1 MWMVGGKKGFGLTGG
16 RFVGEGESR
25 CMVGWEGGL
34 WAKGW
39 MGKWEGGFGSFRCD
53 VCL

>member
-16 RFVGEGESR
+16 RFVGEGETR
-25 CMVGWEGGL
+25 WMVGWEGGS

-39 MGKWEGGFGSFRCD
+39 MGKWEAMLLRSHPRSR
-53 VCL
+53 